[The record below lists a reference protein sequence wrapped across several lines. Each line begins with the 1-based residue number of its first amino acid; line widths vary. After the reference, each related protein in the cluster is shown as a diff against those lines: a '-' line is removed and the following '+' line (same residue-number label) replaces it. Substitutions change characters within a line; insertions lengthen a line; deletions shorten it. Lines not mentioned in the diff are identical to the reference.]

1 MSRSARRKSAAP
13 RKSAQQRKPE
23 SSRSAETRRP
33 PAARP
38 PARSRRLLAD
48 AATAS
53 LPVADPMSSRV
64 VSGTEGLPAPVARQA
79 QREME
84 RLRRLP
90 AGAPEAAQVR
100 AYLHCLWS
108 LPWQRSSEGSTD
120 LRAVEKSLESQH
132 LGLQRAKERIVEYLA
147 VRKLKPDLPGP
158 TLCLVGPPGT
168 GKTSLGAAVAHAL
181 RRPFVRITVSG
192 TTDAGE
198 LVGISRNLPGAQPGK
213 IVQAMR
219 EAGACDPVLI
229 VDGIDRLVG
238 ETGLGV
244 LEVLQDLLDPA
255 TSRSFIDHYVGLPI
269 DLSRAVLI
277 LCANHLEL
285 VPDALQE
292 RIEVLEIP
300 GYSEDEKLEIAERF
314 LVPRVLAEHGLTA
327 KDLVLSRDV
336 LRVIV
341 RQYTLEAG
349 VRGLSR
355 QIATVCRKVARARAT
370 GDKRRHVVREE
381 DLERYLGHRVY
392 HHESVGK
399 TDEVGVAYGLAWT
412 PAGGEL
418 LTVEALKMPG
428 SGRVVT
434 TGQLGEVMKE
444 SVQAAHS
451 YVRSRA
457 ELLEIEAEAFSN
469 YDIHVHFPMGGVPKD
484 GPSAGITI
492 GLVIASVLSDR
503 PIRHDVCMTGEVS
516 LRGRVLLVGGLR
528 EKALAAYRAGFKTML
543 YPEPNL
549 KDLSDIPEDVREKLE
564 MVPVATMDEVLSVAL
579 HRVIVPSSTL
589 GGYIIEVDEDEIDE
603 DALKQRF
610 GLKGPRQEEEDE

>member
-1 MSRSARRKSAAP
+1 MSRPARSRKSAASNST
-13 RKSAQQRKPE
+13 KSG
-23 SSRSAETRRP
+23 
-33 PAARP
+33 
-38 PARSRRLLAD
+38 RRLLAEG
-48 AATAS
+48 AATSNGHVSPPDAGQR
-53 LPVADPMSSRV
+53 PHAI
-64 VSGTEGLPAPVARQA
+64 SGTAGLPPSVARQV
-79 QREME
+79 QREMD

-100 AYLHCLWS
+100 AYLHCLWG
-108 LPWQRSSEGSTD
+108 LPWQRTNAENTD
-120 LRAVEKSLESQH
+120 LRTVERILEGDH
-132 LGLQRAKERIVEYLA
+132 LGLHRAKERIIEYLA

-181 RRPFVRITVSG
+181 NRPFVRITVSG

-213 IVQAMR
+213 IVQALR
-219 EAGACDPVLI
+219 EAGASDPVLI
-229 VDGIDRLVG
+229 IDGIDRLVG

-244 LEVLQDLLDPA
+244 LEVLQDLLDP
-255 TSRSFIDHYVGLPI
+255 TSSRNFVDHYVGLPI
-269 DLSRAVLI
+269 DLSHVVLL
-277 LCANHLEL
+277 LCANHIEL

-292 RIEVLEIP
+292 RIELIEIP
-300 GYSEDEKLEIAERF
+300 GYSEDEKLEIAQRF
-314 LVPRVLAEHGLTA
+314 LVPRVLADHGLT
-327 KDLVLSRDV
+327 SRDLTLSV
-336 LRVIV
+336 DTLRAML

-370 GDKRRHVVREE
+370 GDRKRHVVREA
-381 DLERYLGHRVY
+381 DLEKYLGHRVY
-392 HHESVGK
+392 HHETVGK
-399 TDEVGVAYGLAWT
+399 NDEVGVAFGLAWT

-418 LTVEALKMPG
+418 LTVEALKMAG
-428 SGRVVT
+428 TGRVTT

-457 ELLEIEAEAFSN
+457 DMLDIDAEVFQNA
-469 YDIHVHFPMGGVPKD
+469 DIHVHFPMGGVPKD

-516 LRGRVLLVGGLR
+516 LRGKVLIVGGLR
-528 EKALAAYRAGFKTML
+528 EKALAAYRAGFRTMIF
-543 YPEPNL
+543 PEPNL
-549 KDLSDIPEDVREKLE
+549 KDLTDIPDDVRKRLE
-564 MVPVATMDEVLSVAL
+564 LIPVATMDEVLSIAL
-579 HRVIVPSSTL
+579 HRVIVPSSIA
-589 GGYIIEVDEDEIDE
+589 GGFIIEV
-603 DALKQRF
+603 
-610 GLKGPRQEEEDE
+610 EEEEAEE